1 MAIFWTLIT
10 VLPVVAFAACRF
22 VCREKAL
29 AWSGMLDGIRHS
41 ASFFAQTE
49 ELMRGLAAWALST
62 FAWFW
67 TAYECD
73 TINIDVFD
81 SLLFKRQT
89 GGVFVYVLAAVLL
102 VLTNLWMK
110 KHLPVRALSGL
121 FMLFPALAMKTTRLL
136 VPAPGEFAP
145 VQLLVLLLYLYA
157 VCGMFGM
164 FYPWHLENLVRRF
177 FGGRPVSVKQE
188 K

>member
-1 MAIFWTLIT
+1 MATFWSLIA
-10 VLPVVAFAACRF
+10 VLPIVALAAGR
-22 VCREKAL
+22 VLCREKTL
-29 AWSGMLDGIRHS
+29 AWCER
-41 ASFFAQTE
+41 FFVSVP
-49 ELMRGLAAWALST
+49 AAWALT
-62 FAWFW
+62 TVGWFW

-81 SLLFKRQT
+81 TILFKQQT

-110 KHLPVRALSGL
+110 KHLPCRALSGL

-136 VPAPGEFAP
+136 VPPPGEFAP
-145 VQLLVLLLYLYA
+145 IQLLVVLLYCYA

-164 FYPWHLENLVRRF
+164 FYPWHLENLVRRC
-177 FGGRPVSVKQE
+177 FGGQVVSVKQE

>member
-1 MAIFWTLIT
+1 MVIFWSLIT
-10 VLPVVAFAACRF
+10 VLPVVAFAASRF

-29 AWSGMLDGIRHS
+29 ARCERFFVSGP
-41 ASFFAQTE
+41 
-49 ELMRGLAAWALST
+49 AAWALST
-62 FAWFW
+62 VAWFW

>member
-1 MAIFWTLIT
+1 MFWTLVA
-10 VLPVVAFAACRF
+10 VLPIALLAVGRVFLRERTLALCERF
-22 VCREKAL
+22 FV
-29 AWSGMLDGIRHS
+29 S
-41 ASFFAQTE
+41 AP
-49 ELMRGLAAWALST
+49 AAWALT
-62 FAWFW
+62 AVGWFW
-67 TAYECD
+67 TARECD

-81 SLLFKRQT
+81 SILFKQQT

-102 VLTNLWMK
+102 VLTNLWMRP
-110 KHLPVRALSGL
+110 HLPCRALSGI
-121 FMLFPALAMKTTRLL
+121 FMLFPALAMRTTRLL

-177 FGGRPVSVKQE
+177 FGGRPAPVKQE